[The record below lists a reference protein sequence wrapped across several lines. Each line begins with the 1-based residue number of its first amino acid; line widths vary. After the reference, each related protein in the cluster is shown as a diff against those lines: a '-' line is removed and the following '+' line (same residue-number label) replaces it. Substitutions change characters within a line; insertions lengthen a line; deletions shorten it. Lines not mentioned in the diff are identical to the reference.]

1 MDVWTVL
8 VFIGTLLIMLVGLAG
23 VILPVIPGVPIIWL
37 GAFLYGLYTGFE
49 EINWNVLGAFAIL
62 TGLTIV
68 LDYVAN
74 LYGAKR
80 MGATG
85 WGIVGA
91 LLGML
96 VGLFAGGLIGL
107 LIGSFAG
114 AVLGEVL
121 AGKAGSQAL
130 KAGIGTFLGF
140 LGGTLIKFI
149 VGSIMIGIFLWKVLL

>member
-37 GAFLYGLYTGFE
+37 GAFLYGLFTGFE
-49 EINWNVLGAFAIL
+49 EINWNVLGVFAIL
-62 TGLTIV
+62 TGFTMV

-74 LYGAKR
+74 LYGAKK
-80 MGATG
+80 MGATR
-85 WGIVGA
+85 WGILGA
-91 LLGML
+91 LFGML

-107 LIGSFAG
+107 LIGSFVG

-149 VGSIMIGIFLWKVLL
+149 VGCIMIGIFLWKVLL